1 MFMEK
6 NSADMKIWGMSYGV
20 LGDLIM
26 GLPMLN
32 YFEKKYPGS
41 YKFWV
46 IEKKCSVGAQLYFN
60 HPLIDRIKITD
71 ERNGFGRIDKQLM
84 EKCDIIA
91 ECPPAGKRGRHDWYN
106 YESCVEHT
114 AILGG
119 IEDIKEVLTEDE
131 MKPKLYKWFDAGA
144 PQVTSTYAKKANI
157 SDIIYDNNIAI
168 WPFAGSAHR
177 SPSAHWWNVLIDG
190 LILKGYTVS
199 HYGMPWDPNLSNLK
213 GYQTFP
219 DLSYFDQVRSA
230 LASRLVI
237 GTDSGAMW
245 VMGAY
250 SHPAINL
257 LTNWLP
263 DHKSN
268 LLALAP
274 VNDNGQ
280 TFHEMG
286 SCDNISI
293 RQVTNNIMERVPL

>member
-1 MFMEK
+1 MEK
-6 NSADMKIWGMSYGV
+6 NSTDMKIWGMSYGV
-20 LGDLIM
+20 LGDLVM

-46 IEKKCSVGAQLYFN
+46 IEKKCSIGAQLYFN

-71 ERNGFGRIDKQLM
+71 EWGGFGKIDKQLM

-91 ECPPAGKRGRHDWYN
+91 ECPPADKRGRPDWYN

-119 IEDIKEVLTEDE
+119 IKDIKEVLTEDE
-131 MKPKLYKWFDAGA
+131 MKPRLYKWFDTGA
-144 PQVTSTYAKKANI
+144 PAVTSTYAKKANT

-168 WPFAGSAHR
+168 WPFAGSPGR
-177 SPSAHWWNVLIDG
+177 SPSPRWWNILVDG
-190 LILKGYTVS
+190 LIHKGYSVF
-199 HYGMPWDPNLSNLK
+199 HYGMPYDPKISNLE
-213 GYQTFP
+213 GYRAFTQ
-219 DLSYFDQVRSA
+219 LSYFDQVRSS
-230 LASRLVI
+230 LASQLVI

-257 LTNWLP
+257 MTNYLP
-263 DHKSN
+263 GHRSN
-268 LLALAP
+268 LLALEP
-274 VNDNGQ
+274 INDNGQ
-280 TFHEMG
+280 TFYEMG
-286 SCDNISI
+286 GCDNISI
-293 RQVTNNIMERVPL
+293 RQVANNIMERVPL